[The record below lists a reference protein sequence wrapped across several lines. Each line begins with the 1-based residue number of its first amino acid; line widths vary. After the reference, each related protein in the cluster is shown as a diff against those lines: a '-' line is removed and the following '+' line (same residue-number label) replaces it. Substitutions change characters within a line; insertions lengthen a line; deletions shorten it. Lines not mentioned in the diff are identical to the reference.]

1 MSNKPKSQIE
11 NLTKSVETLQTQ
23 LETVS
28 GYVTTGQ
35 QNMVIG
41 VQSADG
47 NLQNYINENNEN
59 TEKISSKP
67 GESLNLKDS
76 ELPEQDEVKKVD
88 GSLYINNGGN
98 LKQVLNL
105 PYTKPSYSF
114 EDKLQRRWWWLSS
127 DSSGDAEKQ
136 IGTRTQLAFVI
147 DHYQFSGLSLFDGDS
162 NDNITGASTIP
173 PLAPLNANRGTPLS
187 GKSMSLPFNIVG
199 PGVGSSATG
208 YATPSNNNYNK
219 TYNPTLTAKSDGLPI
234 RYNPVDPLTPDTS
247 IEAKNIINNM
257 SKLKGSAWDA
267 LAQSGGTTGVVNPE
281 VIDILQ
287 TNYGSGLEIEAYLFP
302 SSYDKNK
309 SPWANANENANENDQ
324 FIFGIG
330 KDITTIQFTTDAQD
344 YDSWYALYE
353 SWHNEPGKNNP
364 NLETIIKNFVN
375 TATDNGN
382 SEVALGNGWCSF
394 GGSSPIIFTIQLL
407 TNVMLPSLME
417 TSSTNVAKEFATYVT
432 DGAYTMNDVKLYNLG
447 TVTIN
452 SDGTINSSSILEPSN
467 TDYPFQTPSTTPPMF
482 IRGNDGQGPVSV
494 KTLGDY
500 MSAHID
506 PKDPTSIL
514 NIVNSNPFSGYLP
527 NMGPSCSAALLTE
540 HIKYPIVWY
549 NSAWVD
555 PFTSTN

>member
-1 MSNKPKSQIE
+1 MSNNK
-11 NLTKSVETLQTQ
+11 NLAKTVSTLQKQ
-23 LETVS
+23 IETVS
-28 GYVTTGQ
+28 GYVSTGQ
-35 QNMVIG
+35 ENMVKG
-41 VQSADG
+41 VQSADS
-47 NLQNYINENNEN
+47 NLQNYITDNNTN
-59 TEKISSKP
+59 LGKMSLTP

-76 ELPEQDEVKKVD
+76 ELPEKDQINKHDGTLYFNNDE
-88 GSLYINNGGN
+88 N
-98 LKQVLNL
+98 LMQVLNL
-105 PYTKPSYSF
+105 PYTKPSDSLG
-114 EDKLQRRWWWLSS
+114 DRLQRRWWWMSS
-127 DSSGDAEKQ
+127 DSSEDAEKQ

-147 DHYQFSGLSLFDGDS
+147 NHYQFSGLSLFDGDS

-173 PLAPLNANRGTPLS
+173 PLAPLNANRGVPLS

-234 RYNPVDPLTPDTS
+234 RYNPVDPLPPDTS
-247 IEAKNIINNM
+247 TEAKNIINNM

-309 SPWANANENANENDQ
+309 SPWVNANENANENDQ
-324 FIFGIG
+324 FIFGAN
-330 KDITTIQFTTDAQD
+330 KDITTIQFTTDAKD
-344 YDSWYALYE
+344 YDSWYTLYE
-353 SWHNEPGKNNP
+353 SWHNETGKNNP
-364 NLETIIKNFVN
+364 DLKTIIKNFVN

-394 GGSSPIIFTIQLL
+394 GGSSQITFTIQLL
-407 TNVMLPSLME
+407 TNVMLPSLLE
-417 TSSTNVAKEFATYVT
+417 TSSENVAAQFATYVT

-452 SDGTINSSSILEPSN
+452 NAVPRTIISNISEPSN
-467 TDYPFQTPSTTPPMF
+467 TDYTNPFQTPSTTPPMF

-500 MSAHID
+500 MGAHINPD
-506 PKDPTSIL
+506 NPTSIL

-527 NMGPSCSAALLTE
+527 NMGPAYSAALLTE

-549 NSAWVD
+549 NSQWVD
-555 PFTSTN
+555 PFKSS